1 MVRKEC
7 GGTNMQDTPLMIQ
20 GAMDAEIDGYL
31 SQIGRPEAVTVGG
44 FPFYRGSF
52 CGKDLIVCKTGIGII
67 NAAAATATGILEF
80 HPAAVIN
87 QGIAGAHVPQLH
99 IGDIVVG
106 KACININDLKMP
118 ARGVGEGSDPLKWE
132 FSKRSVYRSADSAL
146 LQLFERAE
154 YPGHRKVSG
163 ILGSGDLFS
172 RETDRIAWL
181 HQSRNNLCE
190 DMESISAYEVCE
202 RFSVP
207 CIGLRVISNNELTGE
222 KYDRSSADLLQRFVT
237 DTLSNPAE

>member
-1 MVRKEC
+1 
-7 GGTNMQDTPLMIQ
+7 MQDTPIIIQ
-20 GAMDAEIDGYL
+20 GAMNSEIDGYL
-31 SQIGRPEAVTVGG
+31 SKIGHPEVVTVGG
-44 FPFYRGSF
+44 FSFYRGNF

-67 NAAAATATGILEF
+67 NAAVATAICILEF

-87 QGIAGAHVPQLH
+87 QGTAGAHVPELH

-118 ARGVGEGSDPLKWE
+118 ERGAGEGSDPLKWE
-132 FSKRSVYRSADSAL
+132 FSKRSVCRSADPAL
-146 LQLFERAE
+146 LKLFERAE

-172 RETDRIAWL
+172 READRISWI

-222 KYDRSSADLLQRFVT
+222 KYDGSSADLLQQFVT
-237 DTLSNPAE
+237 DTLSKPAE

>member
-1 MVRKEC
+1 
-7 GGTNMQDTPLMIQ
+7 MQDAPIIIQ
-20 GAMDAEIDGYL
+20 GAMDVEIDGYL
-31 SQIGRPEAVTVGG
+31 SQIGRPEAAAVGG
-44 FPFYRGSF
+44 FSFYRGLF

-67 NAAAATATGILEF
+67 NAAAATAVGILTF
-80 HPAAVIN
+80 YPGAVIN
-87 QGIAGAHVPQLH
+87 QGTAGAHVPQLH

-106 KACININDLKMP
+106 KECVNINDLTMP
-118 ARGVGEGSDPLKWE
+118 VRGAGEGSDPLKWE
-132 FSKRSVYRSADSAL
+132 FSKRSVRRSADPAL
-146 LQLFERAE
+146 LELFLRAE

-172 RETDRIAWL
+172 READRIAWI

-190 DMESISAYEVCE
+190 DMESISAYEVCQ

-222 KYDRSSADLLQRFVT
+222 KYEAGSADLLQRFVT
-237 DTLSNPAE
+237 DALSNPAE